1 MNPNRDVV
9 ELWGREFNIV
19 KSGLSEAQVVSFV
32 NDLVK
37 QHDMLLQ
44 RQEHLAALTKLAE
57 RTVAEADG
65 LANESKREAVNQAKV
80 EAAKILADAEGRAKA
95 EAARIVAEAEAQAQ
109 QLAKEKEAEAMAAA
123 TEQAEAIKS
132 GAERLA
138 DEVRRGAEA
147 QARAEVS
154 RIIAEARAQGQQII
168 KEKEAEAIAL
178 ATEQAKTIRSQA
190 EREAEELLEREKGK
204 IQPELNTFVRR
215 LHGQLLTE
223 LENLKQQV
231 GTLETGYTQAL
242 SQPSEESRPVARQ
255 RGEKRDEFLDF
266 VRNLDQAESGEPAWE
281 LEVLPPIDIMKIM
294 SIVGY
299 LDSLPEV
306 EKTEIIPRNEWTSIT
321 VFLRQP
327 LEVVEVMRT
336 LPEVAQVEEDAA
348 GTDSKPRKVKLIL
361 SGKTGSGE
369 DKQKV
374 GEIGNPLSSE
384 SDFKSLIK

>member
-57 RTVAEADG
+57 RTVTEADK
-65 LANESKREAVNQAKV
+65 LADETKREAINQARA
-80 EAAKILADAEGRAKA
+80 EAARILADAEGRAKA
-95 EAARIVAEAEAQAQ
+95 EAARIIAEAEARAQ
-109 QLAKEKEAEAMAAA
+109 QMVKEKEAEAMAAA

-138 DEVRRGAEA
+138 DEVRREAAA

-154 RIIAEARAQGQQII
+154 RIIAEAQAKGQQII
-168 KEKEAEAIAL
+168 KEKEGEAMAL
-178 ATEQAKTIRSQA
+178 ATEQAKAIRSKA
-190 EREAEELLEREKGK
+190 EREAVELLNREKEK

-231 GTLETGYTQAL
+231 GAFETDYAQTL
-242 SQPSEESRPVARQ
+242 SQPSDGSRPVAR
-255 RGEKRDEFLDF
+255 RTGEKRDEFLDF
-266 VRNLDQAESGEPAWE
+266 VRNLDQAESGEPEWE
-281 LEVLPPIDIMKIM
+281 LEILPPIDIMKIM

-306 EKTEIIPRNEWTSIT
+306 EKTEIIPRNERTSIT

-336 LPEVAQVEEDAA
+336 LPEVAKVEEDTA
-348 GTDSKPRKVKLIL
+348 GTDSKPRKVNLIL

-369 DKQKV
+369 GNPKV
-374 GEIGNPLSSE
+374 GGTSNLLSSE
-384 SDFKSLIK
+384 SDFKSLIN

>member
-19 KSGLSEAQVVSFV
+19 KNGLSEAQVVSFV

-44 RQEHLAALTKLAE
+44 RQEHLATLTKLAE
-57 RTVAEADG
+57 KTVAEAD
-65 LANESKREAVNQAKV
+65 AMADETKREAVNQAKA
-80 EAAKILADAEGRAKA
+80 EAAKILVDAEAYARA
-95 EAARIVAEAEAQAQ
+95 EAARIIAEGEAQAQ
-109 QLAKEKEAEAMAAA
+109 QRAKEKETAAMAAV

-147 QARAEVS
+147 QARAEAS
-154 RIIAEARAQGQQII
+154 RIVAEARAQGQQII

-190 EREAEELLEREKGK
+190 EREGEELLEREKQK
-204 IQPELNTFVRR
+204 IQPELNSFVRR
-215 LHGQLLTE
+215 LQDQLINE
-223 LENLKQQV
+223 LENLKKQAGILEV
-231 GTLETGYTQAL
+231 GYSPAI
-242 SQPSEESRPVARQ
+242 SQPSDESRPVARQ
-255 RGEKRDEFLDF
+255 PAERRDEFLDF
-266 VRNLDQAESGEPAWE
+266 VRNLGQAESGEPAWE

-294 SIVGY
+294 SIVSY
-299 LDSLPEV
+299 LDNLPEV
-306 EKTEIIPRNEWTSIT
+306 KQTEIIPRNEQTSIT

-336 LPEVAQVEEDAA
+336 LPEVAQVEEDST
-348 GTDSKPRKVKLIL
+348 GTDSKPRKVKLTL
-361 SGKTGSGE
+361 SGKNGSGKDNPE
-369 DKQKV
+369 V
-374 GEIGNPLSSE
+374 GETGNPLSSE
-384 SDFKSLIK
+384 SDSKSLTK

>member
-32 NDLVK
+32 NDLAK
-37 QHDMLLQ
+37 QHDLLLQ

-57 RTVAEADG
+57 RTVTEADK
-65 LANESKREAVNQAKV
+65 LADETKREAANQ
-80 EAAKILADAEGRAKA
+80 AKA
-95 EAARIVAEAEAQAQ
+95 EAAKTLAEAEGHAKAEVARVMAEAEAHAQ
-109 QLAKEKEAEAMAAA
+109 QMVKEKEAKAMATV

-138 DEVRRGAEA
+138 DEIKRGAEA

-154 RIIAEARAQGQQII
+154 RIIAEAQAKGQQII
-168 KEKEAEAIAL
+168 REKENEAIAL
-178 ATEQAKTIRSQA
+178 ATEQAKAIRAQA
-190 EREAEELLEREKGK
+190 EREAEQLLEREKEK

-215 LHGQLLTE
+215 LRGQLLTE

-231 GTLETGYTQAL
+231 GALETDYAQAL
-242 SQPSEESRPVARQ
+242 SQPSDGSRPVARGAGQ
-255 RGEKRDEFLDF
+255 KGDEILDF
-266 VRNLDQAESGEPAWE
+266 VRNLDQAESGEPEWE

-306 EKTEIIPRNEWTSIT
+306 EKTEIIPRNERTSIT

-327 LEVVEVMRT
+327 LEVVEVIRT
-336 LPEVAQVEEDAA
+336 LPEVAQAQEDTA
-348 GTDSKPRKVKLIL
+348 GSDSKPRKVNLIL
-361 SGKTGSGE
+361 SGKTGSGDGHQE
-369 DKQKV
+369 A
-374 GEIGNPLSSE
+374 GETSNLLSSE
-384 SDFKSLIK
+384 SDFKSLIN

>member
-57 RTVAEADG
+57 RTVTEADK
-65 LANESKREAVNQAKV
+65 LADEAKQEAADQAKA
-80 EAAKILADAEGRAKA
+80 EAAKILADAEGRAKD
-95 EAARIVAEAEAQAQ
+95 EAARIIAEAEARAQ
-109 QLAKEKEAEAMAAA
+109 QIVKEKEAKVMATA

-138 DEVRRGAEA
+138 DEVKREAEA
-147 QARAEVS
+147 QARAETS
-154 RIIAEARAQGQQII
+154 RIIAEAQAKGQQII
-168 KEKEAEAIAL
+168 REKENEAVAL
-178 ATEQAKTIRSQA
+178 ATEQAKAIRAQA
-190 EREAEELLEREKGK
+190 EREAEQLLEHEKEK

-223 LENLKQQV
+223 LEHLKKQV
-231 GTLETGYTQAL
+231 GAFETDYAQAI
-242 SQPSEESRPVARQ
+242 SQSPDESRPVGS
-255 RGEKRDEFLDF
+255 GEKRDDFLEF
-266 VRNLDQAESGEPAWE
+266 VRNLDQAESGEPEWE

-306 EKTEIIPRNEWTSIT
+306 EKTEIIPRNERTSIT

-327 LEVVEVMRT
+327 LEVVEVIRT
-336 LPEVAQVEEDAA
+336 LPEVAQAEEDTAD
-348 GTDSKPRKVKLIL
+348 TDSKPRKVNLML

-369 DKQKV
+369 DSEGV
-374 GEIGNPLSSE
+374 GKTSHHLSSE
-384 SDFKSLIK
+384 SDFKSLIN